1 MKKLLLLLLIVII
14 VSQYSCNNDNTN
26 RNSTGTKESS
36 ANAETVDSVSDKVF
50 VTDWK
55 TLTKSFMTWY
65 NYSYYNI
72 HLSQDFIGLNIDSI
86 RIDKTAFLNQL
97 MTGNVVAFKI
107 KIVRGEPVYKLFKLN
122 SKDESIKTTIKQ
134 MASTEMT
141 YHKMEGTEIP
151 DFHFT
156 DLNGNVYDKSSTKGK
171 IVVLKCWFIH
181 CVACIAEFPAL
192 NKLVEDNKGR
202 NDILFISLALDDK
215 RDLLKFLKTKEFKY
229 AVIPQM
235 KNYVVDK
242 LNVTEFPTH
251 LLINKNGKIIK
262 VVNRIEDLVPFI
274 KKELARDTL

>member
-151 DFHFT
+151 GFHFT

>member
-86 RIDKTAFLNQL
+86 RIDKKAFLNQL

-151 DFHFT
+151 GFHFT

-171 IVVLKCWFIH
+171 IVILKCWFIH

-229 AVIPQM
+229 AVVPRM
-235 KNYVVDK
+235 KNYVADK

-251 LLINKNGKIIK
+251 LLVNKNGKIIK

>member
-86 RIDKTAFLNQL
+86 RIDKKAFLNQL

-171 IVVLKCWFIH
+171 IVILKCWFIH

-229 AVIPQM
+229 AVVPRM

-251 LLINKNGKIIK
+251 LLVNKNGKIIK

>member
-1 MKKLLLLLLIVII
+1 MKKLLLLLLIIII

-229 AVIPQM
+229 AVVPRM

-251 LLINKNGKIIK
+251 LLVNKNGKIIK